1 MEQEGNHLP
10 VLFILYNPATTHNL
24 QERNMETPQPTQG
37 SNRNI
42 IIGVV
47 LAIVLCCCLAA
58 TAIGGYY
65 AYRAYVAAQTAV
77 DQIEDLD
84 LPNLDGSEAPQGGRA
99 DPTTRSTAWLSL
111 QLVAAISG
119 CDNPAVVGTTITV
132 LQDPDASGVWVEEWN
147 VKCGDG
153 TSQPFKVTFTP
164 ENGFVSVNVEL
175 P

>member
-1 MEQEGNHLP
+1 
-10 VLFILYNPATTHNL
+10 
-24 QERNMETPQPTQG
+24 METPQPNNQG

-47 LAIVLCCCLAA
+47 VAIVLCCCGAA

-65 AYRAYVAAQTAV
+65 GYRAYVAAQTAV
-77 DQIEDLD
+77 DQIENLD
-84 LPNLDGSEAPQGGRA
+84 LPNLDGSQAPQGGLA

-111 QLVAAISG
+111 QLIAAISG
-119 CDNPAVVGTTITV
+119 CQNPTAEGSTITV
-132 LQDPDASGVWVEEWN
+132 LQEPNASGEWVEEWN
-147 VKCGDG
+147 VNCGDG
-153 TSQPFKVTFTP
+153 SSQPFKVTFTP